1 MAFAREPDSTSGPG
15 GQVANEEYE
24 AEMKKKIANTKRRM
38 WLARKARTRTAL
50 ERSERVVLTVYRSS
64 KHIYAQLV
72 DRVSGHTLATA
83 STLDPAIAGE
93 GSTGNVE
100 AAKKVGEAI
109 ARIAREKQI
118 EEVVFNR
125 NGFLYHGRVK
135 AVAEGAR
142 AAGLQF

>member
-1 MAFAREPDSTSGPG
+1 
-15 GQVANEEYE
+15 
-24 AEMKKKIANTKRRM
+24 MKKKILNSKRRM

-50 ERSERVVLTVYRSS
+50 ERSERVLLTVFRSG
-64 KHIYAQLV
+64 KHTYAQLV
-72 DRVSGHTLATA
+72 DRESGHTLATA
-83 STLDPAIAGE
+83 STLDAAIAGE
-93 GSTGNVE
+93 GSTANVE

>member
-1 MAFAREPDSTSGPG
+1 
-15 GQVANEEYE
+15 
-24 AEMKKKIANTKRRM
+24 MKKKIPNAKRRM

-50 ERSERVVLTVYRSS
+50 DRTERVLLTVFRSS
-64 KHIYAQLV
+64 KHTYAQLV
-72 DRVSGHTLATA
+72 DRASGHTLATA

-93 GSTGNVE
+93 GSTANVD

>member
-1 MAFAREPDSTSGPG
+1 
-15 GQVANEEYE
+15 
-24 AEMKKKIANTKRRM
+24 MKKKIPNAKRRM

-50 ERSERVVLTVYRSS
+50 GRSERVLLTIYRSS
-64 KHIYAQLV
+64 KHTYAQLV
-72 DRVSGHTLATA
+72 DRESGRTLATA

-142 AAGLQF
+142 AAGLAF